1 MGNGLEEYK
10 KLTTQL
16 EVDELVTT
24 LDTVFQEK
32 DSLTNIDVI
41 LTVIKYVVSHHQV
54 MPKSVILKL
63 NWFFAHSL
71 IGFSQLIKFGSDIDA
86 KQSEQLI
93 YIEYVTQFLKSS
105 TTYLQNYLIECTENR
120 TKELILKRT
129 FTGSTVF
136 NFVKGKLNPL
146 EYIELLN
153 NQLVFALDKL
163 DSRSGDFH
171 KYLGNYIASLC
182 DFHNIFAPDVIL
194 SKTFLINQERL
205 ETLSLLM
212 KKTSEYTRYKIGIKY
227 LLPYLDKV
235 CSDTN
240 AQLVHH
246 ILGTLG
252 IGKLILVQDIFRLN
266 SFTLQKIIF
275 AILDSK
281 KIDSVMNFLLM
292 KFHSIE
298 YESDKNTCQLI
309 VTILKNHLNDS
320 GKIKV
325 CHSDQF
331 LNAITKRLSDQDKI
345 IRERSMYIAK
355 IASNHKI
362 DYESDFTIDIGK
374 SIAHDNYEVPESD
387 WSLILNSDNSNVNTN
402 SSDTNISTSTH
413 ALEALN
419 LDDSDDEEDEE
430 GDQLKYV
437 FLKDLTAALEN
448 KSQRGLTNILKN
460 TVKLVRQKKL
470 FRSEVAYYA
479 GAMIRNIVILNNDL
493 DEKQFEEL
501 RVNALVSIL
510 VVVPEKIDELW
521 KMLFTAEL
529 SLQQRLSLLLS
540 VSMSARE
547 LRGYDD
553 KQILKPQFDFP
564 TSMLPWDRRQENNRI
579 EEIDD
584 NGSDNTS
591 GGKVLWK
598 SSKLTKNTE
607 EINNRFR
614 EYASKFFYPLANGWL
629 NGIDLG
635 TFDKLF
641 KTYYLSTLKTVYNC
655 AYPVHGFEDMTTT
668 MDTILQDAVNN
679 NIPLELQ

>member
-63 NWFFAHSL
+63 NWFFSHSL

-194 SKTFLINQERL
+194 SKTFLIKQERL

-212 KKTSEYTRYKIGIKY
+212 KRHQNI
-227 LLPYLDKV
+227 P
-235 CSDTN
+235 
-240 AQLVHH
+240 
-246 ILGTLG
+246 GTLG

-266 SFTLQKIIF
+266 SFTLQKTIL

-281 KIDSVMNFLLM
+281 KIDSVMDFLLM

-298 YESDKNTCQLI
+298 YESDNNTCQLI

-374 SIAHDNYEVPESD
+374 SIAHENYEVPESD
-387 WSLILNSDNSNVNTN
+387 WSLILNSVNSNVNTN

-510 VVVPEKIDELW
+510 VVVPEKIDELL